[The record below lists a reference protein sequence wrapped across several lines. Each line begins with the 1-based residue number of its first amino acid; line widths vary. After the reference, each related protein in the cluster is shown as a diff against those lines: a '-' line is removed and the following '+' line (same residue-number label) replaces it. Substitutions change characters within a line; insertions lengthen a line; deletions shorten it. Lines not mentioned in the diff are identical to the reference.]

1 MKTYEVPYISS
12 QPNWESIPV
21 APIDTYLWSDVRT
34 ILPSAQAAW
43 SEDALYVRLQAIE
56 PHIRREYTG
65 DWDPVCEDSCLEFF
79 FCPKSG
85 DQRYFN
91 FEGNPNGSLYV
102 GFGNPGG
109 DRCRLHHKNWKTL
122 LQVTPFEIPG
132 GWGWEFRI
140 PVSFIRIF
148 VPEFKLHSGLTL
160 QANFFKCGDKTDK
173 AHYMSWNP
181 VEHPSPCFHLPQF
194 FGQLKLI

>member
-79 FCPKSG
+79 FCPKDS
-85 DQRYFN
+85 R
-91 FEGNPNGSLYV
+91 P
-102 GFGNPGG
+102 
-109 DRCRLHHKNWKTL
+109 
-122 LQVTPFEIPG
+122 
-132 GWGWEFRI
+132 
-140 PVSFIRIF
+140 
-148 VPEFKLHSGLTL
+148 
-160 QANFFKCGDKTDK
+160 
-173 AHYMSWNP
+173 
-181 VEHPSPCFHLPQF
+181 
-194 FGQLKLI
+194 